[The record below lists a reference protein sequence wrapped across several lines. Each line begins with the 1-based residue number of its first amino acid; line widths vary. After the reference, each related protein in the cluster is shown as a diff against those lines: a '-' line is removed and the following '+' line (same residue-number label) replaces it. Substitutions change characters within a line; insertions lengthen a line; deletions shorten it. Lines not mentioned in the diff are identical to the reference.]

1 MIWTFYSLCLLCSPL
16 AIPALSF
23 FKVTIPTQH
32 WDINLDLIASQG
44 LSWNRRW
51 WPLCAPL
58 DGPSGPKNAS
68 PAKRN
73 GINLLFRNSTQ
84 LKRTSLQEEVTS
96 PVPTLKGHLRFRV
109 PLHAWLKPLLWKH
122 PTSPSAYS
130 CFLPFSTDVA
140 PENTPQYISSTW
152 ISISEDLT
160 SARAFPTLGI
170 RNPPTWVSRYPCI
183 FHHCVHILIA
193 NSFLYLPIKII
204 SFLTAGITSYS
215 PLCPHYQEH
224 MRRSRTSSEKNAS
237 INGKL

>member
-1 MIWTFYSLCLLCSPL
+1 MCSPL
-16 AIPALSF
+16 AIPAPSF

-44 LSWNRRW
+44 LSWNH
-51 WPLCAPL
+51 PMVASVCTL
-58 DGPSGPKNAS
+58 DGPSGPKNVS

-73 GINLLFRNSTQ
+73 AINLLFRNSTQ

-109 PLHAWLKPLLWKH
+109 PLHTWLKPLWKR

-130 CFLPFSTDVA
+130 CFLPFCTDVA

-152 ISISEDLT
+152 ISTSEDLT
-160 SARAFPTLGI
+160 SACASPTPGI
-170 RNPPTWVSRYPCI
+170 RNPPTQVSRYPCI

-193 NSFLYLPIKII
+193 NWFLYLSIKII

-224 MRRSRTSSEKNAS
+224 TRWSRTSSEKNAS